1 MAIAG
6 FCLVV
11 RGCFGLAAHHLAGLV
26 GGLDRCRRGACCAGV
41 GSGETRGKWWFDNG
55 NPWEMVMEK
64 PTIPKLYGFLSI
76 YVVSNSNCM

>member
-26 GGLDRCRRGACCAGV
+26 GGLDRCRS
-41 GSGETRGKWWFDNG
+41 GSRETRGKWRFDNG

-76 YVVSNSNCM
+76 YAVSNSNCM